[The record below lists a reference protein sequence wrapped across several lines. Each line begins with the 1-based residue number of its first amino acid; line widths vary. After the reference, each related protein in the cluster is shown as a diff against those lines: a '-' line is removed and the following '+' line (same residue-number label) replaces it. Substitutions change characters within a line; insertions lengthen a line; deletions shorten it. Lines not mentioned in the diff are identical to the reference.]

1 MTATIFACLRPV
13 LRFLAPLIVEILAEY
28 KRGKQA
34 ELISLVRKHQPPKD
48 AA

>member
-1 MTATIFACLRPV
+1 MRETVFACLRPV
-13 LRFLAPLIVEILAEY
+13 IRFLAPLIVEMLAEY